1 MTVSV
6 PVSDIKN
13 AIKTVLSESF
23 DTIIGM
29 YLDKGDT
36 IWESL
41 DDLTAEQASVPIHP
55 GSNSI
60 ASQVNH
66 MNFYF
71 DVMKQYFEDNEP
83 KKVDWSLAWKV
94 IEVDEDQWGEL
105 KQGLRDRQAE
115 LFALIDGA
123 PDEVFAD
130 PGFLAGS
137 YGIVAHTAF
146 HLGQIRH
153 ARAAQGL
160 A

>member
-1 MTVSV
+1 MTASV
-6 PVSDIKN
+6 PVSEIRS
-13 AIKTVLSESF
+13 AIKLALGEAF
-23 DTIIGM
+23 DTVIGM
-29 YLDKGDT
+29 YLDKGET
-36 IWESL
+36 LRESL

-71 DVMKQYFEDNEP
+71 DVMKNYLVGQEP
-83 KKVDWSLAWKV
+83 ERPDWSLAWKV
-94 IEVDEDQWGEL
+94 IEVDEDQWSDL
-105 KQGLRDRQAE
+105 KQGLRDRQTE
-115 LFALIDGA
+115 LYGLIDA
-123 PDEVFAD
+123 VPDEVFAD
-130 PGFLAGS
+130 PNFLAGS

-160 A
+160 